1 MNGFIKKTRKRIWL
15 LMLVVF
21 ICTTPAAT
29 DAENNDPNSVNKEVL
44 TSLEQ
49 RMQKKIS
56 VDFRDTAI
64 EDVLRIMAEQADVDI
79 VKSPKVFGNVTA
91 TLTEIPLE
99 EALNNILRAHDF
111 GYILDKNMIRIAPS
125 AEISDESE
133 KLVNRI
139 YRIIYANVDEVEK
152 SLEKFISN
160 RGSLSSSPGTSNI
173 IVTDTE
179 SKIKAIDTFIEEID
193 RITPQIMVEVRI
205 YDITSTES
213 FDVIVDWDAGRNTA
227 IDTITKTDK
236 ETITDTHTPAT
247 DTYTTTT
254 TDTSATDTYTTT
266 ITESDDPDATAPVI
280 TETVTTQSPATT
292 GTGTVRTETPASDGR
307 GIVKTQETTTE
318 STSYRS
324 RPFVS
329 GGFDRETGGSIRFGL
344 MNDMVD
350 IDIAL
355 SMLHKQV
362 GATLLANPSILVL
375 DNETAQFK
383 IVREIP
389 YKEQSATSDGGSMT
403 STQFKDV
410 GVQLQ
415 VTPHITRDGMLRL
428 HIIPEFGIVEDQQR
442 DSTGALLVPTV
453 STRMLDTKALVRNN
467 QTVVLGGLRKREI
480 TQDIRKM
487 PLLGD
492 LPLLGGM
499 FTDTSESVKTNEL
512 LIFITPRIVIEPTLS
527 PDDIEALKRTNI
539 PKAKTSKVSFG
550 DVSEENK

>member
-56 VDFRDTAI
+56 VDFRDTPI

-79 VKSPKVFGNVTA
+79 VKSPNVIGNVTA
-91 TLTEIPLE
+91 TLTEIPLD

-125 AEISDESE
+125 AEINDESE
-133 KLVNRI
+133 KLISRI
-139 YRIIYANVDEVEK
+139 YRIIYANVNEVEE
-152 SLEKFISN
+152 SLGKFISS

-213 FDVIVDWDAGRNTA
+213 FDVVVDWDAGRNTA
-227 IDTITKTDK
+227 MDTITKTD
-236 ETITDTHTPAT
+236 TDTIA
-247 DTYTTTT
+247 D
-254 TDTSATDTYTTT
+254 
-266 ITESDDPDATAPVI
+266 
-280 TETVTTQSPATT
+280 T
-292 GTGTVRTETPASDGR
+292 GTTYSH
-307 GIVKTQETTTE
+307 ETTTE

-329 GGFDRETGGSIRFGL
+329 GGFDRTNGGSIRFGL

-375 DNETAQFK
+375 DNETAKFK

-403 STQFKDV
+403 STEFKDV
-410 GVQLQ
+410 GVELE

-428 HIIPEFGIVEDQQR
+428 HIIPAFGIVEDQQR
-442 DSTGALLVPTV
+442 DSVTNELLVPTV
-453 STRMLDTKALVRNN
+453 STRTLDTKALVKNN